1 MKGLIFKLAFIFQLI
16 TTQAL
21 LYKYFNK
28 GLLQKVRIQKWKG
41 VGKTL
46 ICDRI
51 ICIRGAI
58 IPEKLQTSICGWLKE
73 YGELDLDIKPWNATY
88 LRG

>member
-1 MKGLIFKLAFIFQLI
+1 M
-16 TTQAL
+16 
-21 LYKYFNK
+21 
-28 GLLQKVRIQKWKG
+28 
-41 VGKTL
+41 GKTL

-73 YGELDLDIKPWNATY
+73 YGELGLDIKPWNATY